1 MGKLRLRCA
10 VQISDYRH
18 CILRVCSKRPRRC
31 ATDKGYEVAPFHYRP
46 LARGQ
51 CSVAIK
57 PILLKRE
64 CPLWVK
70 SRHMQCKKACPLYP
84 QKRSCAVQTGMSA
97 LGQKRTLRLFDDF

>member
-70 SRHMQCKKACPLYP
+70 SRHMQCKRHVRFTPKSGHVRCKQECPLWAKSGHCDY
-84 QKRSCAVQTGMSA
+84 SMT
-97 LGQKRTLRLFDDF
+97 

>member
-64 CPLWVK
+64 CPLWVTCGRRLGK
-70 SRHMQCKKACPLYP
+70 NFLTLLQHWSGAVTCPACLCGGFGRWP
-84 QKRSCAVQTGMSA
+84 
-97 LGQKRTLRLFDDF
+97 